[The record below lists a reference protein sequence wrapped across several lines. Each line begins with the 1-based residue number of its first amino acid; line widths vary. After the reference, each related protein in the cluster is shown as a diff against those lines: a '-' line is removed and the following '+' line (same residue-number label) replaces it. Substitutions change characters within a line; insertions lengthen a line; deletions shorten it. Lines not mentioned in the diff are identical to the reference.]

1 MSAGNGVVINLPN
14 FFDEVRKT
22 EEKGLVGCMD
32 RLVVSSQAHLG
43 KSHDS
48 ESHDHVCVVSS
59 LGEVG
64 SVFLASV
71 HSAAGLA
78 LI

>member
-1 MSAGNGVVINLPN
+1 
-14 FFDEVRKT
+14 
-22 EEKGLVGCMD
+22 MD

-43 KSHDS
+43 KSRDSESHDS
-48 ESHDHVCVVSS
+48 ESHDHACVVSN

-71 HSAAGLA
+71 HSAVN
-78 LI
+78 

>member
-1 MSAGNGVVINLPN
+1 VINLPN
-14 FFDEVRKT
+14 FFDEIRKT

-43 KSHDS
+43 KSRDSESHDS
-48 ESHDHVCVVSS
+48 ESHDHACVVSN

-71 HSAAGLA
+71 HSAVN
-78 LI
+78 